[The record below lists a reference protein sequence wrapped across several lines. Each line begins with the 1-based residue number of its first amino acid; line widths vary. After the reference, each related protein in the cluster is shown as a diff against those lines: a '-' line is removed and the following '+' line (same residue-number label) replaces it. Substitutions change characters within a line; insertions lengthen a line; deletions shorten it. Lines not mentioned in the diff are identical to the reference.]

1 MSHKTHHY
9 SDGKV
14 VSQNV
19 KENADTIAS
28 SLVNDSFY
36 GTVVSNDFNQ
46 TKQAVALAI
55 VLCSMFLILLG
66 FLFFKFNLIAFAFF
80 CIGVLALVGW
90 NGVKGIFM
98 AGILGGAMAHIL
110 GLWTVKI
117 FA

>member
-46 TKQAVALAI
+46 TKQAVSLAI
-55 VLCSMFLILLG
+55 VLCSMFLIVLG
-66 FLFFKFNLIAFAFF
+66 FLFFKYNLFAFAFF
-80 CIGVLALVGW
+80 CIGVLAWVERPYKSALLNKTEIDCAQTDAEGCRMMIVS
-90 NGVKGIFM
+90 
-98 AGILGGAMAHIL
+98 
-110 GLWTVKI
+110 
-117 FA
+117 